1 MSSASD
7 LLRWGSA
14 ELGSPP
20 EARTLLAHATGVPVA
35 GLLVLPSVDPAAEAT
50 YRTLVARR
58 AAGEPVQYLT
68 GVAHFR
74 TVELAVGPGVFIPR
88 PETEVLVGWALDCL
102 AAVPGTPRVVELC
115 AGSGAISKAIAV
127 EHPGCEQWA
136 VELSEEAVDFAA
148 INLSRTDVVLTGGDM
163 ADAFPELNGTI
174 DLVIANPPY
183 IPLTAY
189 EGVAKD
195 VRENE
200 PAIALF
206 SGDDGLDAMRV
217 VADVAAR
224 LLRPGGW
231 VGAEHAEVQEESV
244 VRVFTKGRRFLDV
257 RDHRD
262 LAGRPRYVTA
272 RLVG

>member
-7 LLRWGSA
+7 LLRWGSV

-35 GLLVLPSVDPAAEAT
+35 GLLVLPSVDPAAEVT

-88 PETEVLVGWALDCL
+88 PETEVLVGWALERL
-102 AAVPGTPRVVELC
+102 ADVSGTPRVVELC

-148 INLSRTDVVLTGGDM
+148 INLSRTDVVLASGDM

-244 VRVFTKGRRFLDV
+244 VRVFTKGRRFVDV

-272 RLVG
+272 RVR